1 MSNIKTN
8 WTSIDVS
15 AYRLIALEKALKLER
30 LGMKRRGQSAYSL
43 AKQHYGL
50 KGSREKVYSQL
61 LDLKNKM
68 LTGA

>member
-1 MSNIKTN
+1 MYNSTN
-8 WTSIDVS
+8 DPAT
-15 AYRLIALEKALKLER
+15 YRMIALEKALKLEL
-30 LGMKRRGQSAYSL
+30 LGMKRRGQSAYSI

-50 KGSREKVYSQL
+50 KGNREKVYNQL